1 MLVLLRIILTVAV
14 LFWYSPLRA
23 PSSWEK
29 PGEARP
35 AASQEAEAPHGF
47 GPSSFERVGR
57 VIRAWEMLPDE
68 DRDTVPRSV
77 VRSLPPIA
85 ATRKPAG

>member
-1 MLVLLRIILTVAV
+1 MLVLLRIILTVGV

-23 PSSWEK
+23 PSPWEK

-35 AASQEAEAPHGF
+35 AASQEGPHGF

-68 DRDTVPRSV
+68 DRDTVLRSV

-85 ATRKPAG
+85 ATRKPGD

>member
-1 MLVLLRIILTVAV
+1 MLVLLRIILTVGV

-23 PSSWEK
+23 PSPWEK
-29 PGEARP
+29 PEARP
-35 AASQEAEAPHGF
+35 AASQDAAHGF
-47 GPSSFERVGR
+47 GPSSFERVAR

-68 DRDTVPRSV
+68 ERDTVLRSV

-85 ATRKPAG
+85 ATRRPGD

>member
-1 MLVLLRIILTVAV
+1 MVLLRIILTVAV

-35 AASQEAEAPHGF
+35 AVSQEGPDGF
-47 GPSSFERVGR
+47 GSSSFERVGR

-68 DRDTVPRSV
+68 DRDTVLRSV

-85 ATRKPAG
+85 APRKPAD

>member
-1 MLVLLRIILTVAV
+1 MLVLLRIILTVGV

-23 PSSWEK
+23 PSPWEK

-35 AASQEAEAPHGF
+35 AAAQEAAHGF

-68 DRDTVPRSV
+68 DRDTVLRSV

-85 ATRKPAG
+85 ATRKPGD

>member
-1 MLVLLRIILTVAV
+1 MVLLRIILTIGV
-14 LFWYSPLRA
+14 LFWFSPLRA
-23 PSSWEK
+23 PSPWEK

-35 AASQEAEAPHGF
+35 ASQEAPHGF

-68 DRDTVPRSV
+68 DRDTVLRSV

>member
-1 MLVLLRIILTVAV
+1 MLVLLRIILNVGV
-14 LFWYSPLRA
+14 LFWFSPLRA
-23 PSSWEK
+23 PWPWEK

-35 AASQEAEAPHGF
+35 AVSQEGPDGF
-47 GPSSFERVGR
+47 GSSSFERVGR

-68 DRDTVPRSV
+68 DRDTVLRSV

-85 ATRKPAG
+85 ATRKPAD